1 LNPLLA
7 GRTIDGADAFAQKGT
22 IMTQASDRPFDDFAP
37 EADAV
42 DQRRSVRVDDDEA
55 NLDTALADV
64 QLRVSAQPDAD
75 EADLLEQAIVVPV
88 DDDDLDFEQ

>member
-1 LNPLLA
+1 MTVP
-7 GRTIDGADAFAQKGT
+7 TPFAQEGT

-42 DQRRSVRVDDDEA
+42 DQLRSVRVDDDEA

-64 QLRVSAQPDAD
+64 QLRVSTHSDAN
-75 EADLLEQAIVVPV
+75 EADLLEQAILVPV
-88 DDDDLDFEQ
+88 DDDELDFEQ